1 LKNNKEVIDMR
12 KKPLNNRGIVILTLI
27 IWIVI
32 IGAIII
38 YAPRL
43 YNWYVEQNEIK
54 IIKSNVESVEKEIKS
69 LLIDQHPVF
78 IWNDIDNI
86 VKSLN
91 IQNPITREAQT
102 KNGWS
107 SPGEVVVFFDGI
119 DTLTI
124 DGIDRLGEAFHL
136 NIIIKK

>member
-1 LKNNKEVIDMR
+1 MFLFNK
-12 KKPLNNRGIVILTLI
+12 RGVVLITLI
-27 IWIVI
+27 IWVII

-38 YAPRL
+38 YGPRL

-54 IIKSNVESVEKEIKS
+54 IIKSNAESVEKEIK
-69 LLIDQHPVF
+69 LLIIDKHPVL

-86 VKSLN
+86 IKSLS

-107 SPGEVVVFFDGI
+107 SPGEVVVFFNGI
-119 DTLTI
+119 DTFTV
-124 DGIDRLGEAFHL
+124 DGIDRDGEALHL
-136 NIIIKK
+136 NVIIKK

>member
-1 LKNNKEVIDMR
+1 MR
-12 KKPLNNRGIVILTLI
+12 KNTFNNRGIVIVTLI

-32 IGAIII
+32 IGAIVI

-54 IIKSNVESVEKEIKS
+54 IIKSNVESVEKEIK
-69 LLIDQHPVF
+69 LLMIDKHPVL

-86 VKSLN
+86 IKSLR
-91 IQNPITREAQT
+91 IQNPITRAAQIR
-102 KNGWS
+102 NGWNR
-107 SPGEVVVFFDGI
+107 PGEVVVFFNGI

-124 DGIDRLGEAFHL
+124 DGINRDSELLHL
-136 NIIIKK
+136 NVIIKK

>member
-1 LKNNKEVIDMR
+1 
-12 KKPLNNRGIVILTLI
+12 
-27 IWIVI
+27 
-32 IGAIII
+32 
-38 YAPRL
+38 
-43 YNWYVEQNEIK
+43 VEQNEIK
-54 IIKSNVESVEKEIKS
+54 IIKSNVESVEKEIK
-69 LLIDQHPVF
+69 LLIIDQHPVL

-119 DTLTI
+119 DTLTV
-124 DGIDRLGEAFHL
+124 DGIGRRGEALHV
-136 NIIIKK
+136 NVIIKK

>member
-1 LKNNKEVIDMR
+1 MYLFK
-12 KKPLNNRGIVILTLI
+12 NRGIVIITFI

-43 YNWYVEQNEIK
+43 YNWSVEQNEIK
-54 IIKSNVESVEKEIKS
+54 IIKSNVESVEKELKI
-69 LLIDQHPVF
+69 LIIDKHPVL
-78 IWNDIDNI
+78 IWNDIDSI
-86 VKSLN
+86 IKSLS

-107 SPGEVVVFFDGI
+107 SPGEVVVFFNGI

-124 DGIDRLGEAFHL
+124 DGINRDSELLHL
-136 NIIIKK
+136 NVIIKK

>member
-1 LKNNKEVIDMR
+1 VFLFNK
-12 KKPLNNRGIVILTLI
+12 RGVVLITLI

-54 IIKSNVESVEKEIKS
+54 IIKSNVESVEKEIK
-69 LLIDQHPVF
+69 LLIIDKHPVL

-119 DTLTI
+119 DTLTV
-124 DGIDRLGEAFHL
+124 DGIGRRGEALHL
-136 NIIIKK
+136 NVIIKK

>member
-1 LKNNKEVIDMR
+1 MR
-12 KKPLNNRGIVILTLI
+12 KNPFNNRGIVIITFI

-32 IGAIII
+32 IGAIVI

-54 IIKSNVESVEKEIKS
+54 IIKSNVESVEKEIK
-69 LLIDQHPVF
+69 LLMIDKHPVL

-86 VKSLN
+86 IKSLS
-91 IQNPITREAQT
+91 IHNPITREAQT

-107 SPGEVVVFFDGI
+107 SPGEVVVFFNGI

-124 DGIDRLGEAFHL
+124 DGINRDSELLHL
-136 NIIIKK
+136 NVIIKK

>member
-1 LKNNKEVIDMR
+1 MSLFNK
-12 KKPLNNRGIVILTLI
+12 RGVVLITLI
-27 IWIVI
+27 IWLII
-32 IGAIII
+32 IGVIII

-54 IIKSNVESVEKEIKS
+54 IIKSNVESVEKEIK
-69 LLIDQHPVF
+69 LLIIDKHPVL

-91 IQNPITREAQT
+91 IQNPITREAQI
-102 KNGWS
+102 KNGWNR
-107 SPGEVVVFFDGI
+107 PGEVVVFFNGI

-124 DGIDRLGEAFHL
+124 DGIDRGGKPLHL
-136 NIIIKK
+136 NVVIKK

>member
-1 LKNNKEVIDMR
+1 MLFNK
-12 KKPLNNRGIVILTLI
+12 RGVILITLI
-27 IWIVI
+27 IWIII

-54 IIKSNVESVEKEIKS
+54 IIKSNVESVEKEIK
-69 LLIDQHPVF
+69 LLIIDKHPVF
-78 IWNDIDNI
+78 IWNEIDDI

-91 IQNPITREAQT
+91 IQNPITREAQI

-119 DTLTI
+119 DTLTV
-124 DGIDRLGEAFHL
+124 DGIDRDGEALHL
-136 NIIIKK
+136 NVIIKK

>member
-1 LKNNKEVIDMR
+1 MYLFK
-12 KKPLNNRGIVILTLI
+12 NRGIVIITFI

-54 IIKSNVESVEKEIKS
+54 IIKSNVESVEKEIKF
-69 LLIDQHPVF
+69 LIIDKHPVL

-86 VKSLN
+86 IKSLS

-107 SPGEVVVFFDGI
+107 SPGEVVVFFNGI

-124 DGIDRLGEAFHL
+124 DGIGRRGEALHL
-136 NIIIKK
+136 NVIIKK

>member
-1 LKNNKEVIDMR
+1 MLANK
-12 KKPLNNRGIVILTLI
+12 RGVVLI
-27 IWIVI
+27 TVVIWIII

-54 IIKSNVESVEKEIKS
+54 IIKSNVESVEKEIKF
-69 LLIDQHPVF
+69 LIIDKHPVL

-86 VKSLN
+86 INSLR

-107 SPGEVVVFFDGI
+107 SPGEVVVFFNGI

-124 DGIDRLGEAFHL
+124 DGIGRRGEALHL
-136 NIIIKK
+136 NVIIKK